1 MHDPSSSAVSHV
13 GWQRGFWSLMVT
25 QFQNAFSDNALK
37 QLIIF
42 VLLAGAAATAA
53 SAGAAASAVSAADA
67 ATAASAADDRLVSL
81 VTAVFSAPFILFA
94 MLGGWLADRNSKQR
108 MMVYVKTAEMGIMA
122 FAGLALWLKSLPLL
136 LGAIFLMGCHSAIF
150 APSKYGILPEILPH
164 DKLSWGNGILEL
176 LTFLGVILGVVAAG
190 IFSDAFG
197 TRTITMMETNGL
209 YRIGQTFTGT
219 GIPEGAII
227 TAVTPTSITIK
238 IGLEWIA
245 GPILMAIAFVGWLF
259 SRKVTPVPAA
269 DPTCPV
275 RINPVTD
282 LWRQLRIMKQD
293 RDLWRACWGNTG
305 FYFISALVMMN
316 MVVFC
321 KKVLNLT
328 DLQNSMMNVWLA
340 VGIGIGSVVAGYASR
355 GRIEYRLV
363 PLGALGLALSTI
375 PMGMEGVTA
384 DTFRICMG
392 TLGFSAGLFIV
403 PVVSVIQHRPSP
415 ESKGAVQGSVSSLSF
430 LGIMAAAGVQ
440 WIARETFHISSAQV
454 FWVCGASALI
464 CGAYAAISRGRF
476 IEVE

>member
-1 MHDPSSSAVSHV
+1 MAPPPVSSAT
-13 GWQRGFWSLMVT
+13 GWQRGFWCLMAT

-37 QLIIF
+37 QLIIL
-42 VLLAGAAATAA
+42 VLLAGAAA
-53 SAGAAASAVSAADA
+53 SSGEAG
-67 ATAASAADDRLVSL
+67 DDRLVSL

-122 FAGLALWLKSLPLL
+122 FAGLALWLKSLPLM

-164 DKLSWGNGILEL
+164 EKLSWGNGILEL
-176 LTFLGVILGVVAAG
+176 LTFLGVILGTVAAG
-190 IFSDAFG
+190 IFSDAFKE
-197 TRTITMMETNGL
+197 R
-209 YRIGQTFTGT
+209 
-219 GIPEGAII
+219 
-227 TAVTPTSITIK
+227 
-238 IGLEWIA
+238 EWIA
-245 GPILMAIAFVGWLF
+245 GPILVAIAFGGWLL
-259 SRKVTPVPAA
+259 SRQVTPVPAA

-282 LWRQLRIMKQD
+282 LWRQLWIMKQD

-316 MVVFC
+316 VVVFG
-321 KKVLNLT
+321 KNDLHLT
-328 DLQNSMMNVWLA
+328 GTENSMLNVWLA
-340 VGIGIGSVVAGYASR
+340 LGIGFGSVVAGYASR

-363 PLGALGLALSTI
+363 PIGALGLALSTV

-384 DTFRICMG
+384 DTFRICMA

-440 WIARETFHISSAQV
+440 WLSRETFHISSGQV

-464 CGAYAAISRGRF
+464 CGAFAAISRGRF

>member
-1 MHDPSSSAVSHV
+1 M
-13 GWQRGFWSLMVT
+13 GT

-37 QLIIF
+37 QLIIL
-42 VLLAGAAATAA
+42 VLLGSAAA
-53 SAGAAASAVSAADA
+53 SAGDA
-67 ATAASAADDRLVSL
+67 EQDALVSL

-94 MLGGWLADRNSKQR
+94 MLGGWMADRYSKQSV
-108 MMVYVKTAEMGIMA
+108 MIGVKLAEVFIMA
-122 FAGLALWLKSLPLL
+122 FAAVALASGSLVMKLV
-136 LGAIFLMGCHSAIF
+136 AIFLMGCHSAIF

-164 DKLSWGNGILEL
+164 EKLSWGNGILEL
-176 LTFLGVILGVVAAG
+176 LTFLGVIFGTVAAG
-190 IFSDAFG
+190 YFADTFK
-197 TRTITMMETNGL
+197 
-209 YRIGQTFTGT
+209 GQ
-219 GIPEGAII
+219 
-227 TAVTPTSITIK
+227 
-238 IGLEWIA
+238 EWVV
-245 GPILMAIAFVGWLF
+245 GPILMGIALVGWVL
-259 SRKVTPVPAA
+259 SRQITPVPAA
-269 DPTCPV
+269 DPACPM

-282 LWRQLRIMKQD
+282 LWKQLRIMQAD

-316 MVVFC
+316 VVVFG
-321 KKVLNLT
+321 KNTLHLSG
-328 DLQNSMMNVWLA
+328 LENSMLNVWLA
-340 VGIGIGSVVAGYASR
+340 LGIGIGSVVAGYASR

-363 PLGALGLALSTI
+363 PIGALGLALSTI
-375 PMGMEGVTA
+375 PMGIEGVTA
-384 DTFRICMG
+384 DTFRICMA

-454 FWVCGASALI
+454 FWVCGASAII

>member
-1 MHDPSSSAVSHV
+1 MSAPSTSAVSHV

-37 QLIIF
+37 QLIIL
-42 VLLAGAAATAA
+42 VLLA
-53 SAGAAASAVSAADA
+53 SAAASTGDA
-67 ATAASAADDRLVSL
+67 EQDRLVSL

-108 MMVYVKTAEMGIMA
+108 MMVYVKSAEMGIMA

-164 DKLSWGNGILEL
+164 EKLSWGNGILEL
-176 LTFLGVILGVVAAG
+176 LTFLGVILGTVAAG
-190 IFSDAFG
+190 IFSDHFKG
-197 TRTITMMETNGL
+197 
-209 YRIGQTFTGT
+209 
-219 GIPEGAII
+219 
-227 TAVTPTSITIK
+227 S
-238 IGLEWIA
+238 EWIA
-245 GPILMAIAFVGWLF
+245 GPILMAIAFVGWLS
-259 SRKVTPVPAA
+259 SRNVTPVPAA

-328 DLQNSMMNVWLA
+328 DLENSMMNVWLA
-340 VGIGIGSVVAGYASR
+340 LGIGIGSVVAGYASR

-363 PLGALGLALSTI
+363 PIGALGLALSTV

-384 DTFRICMG
+384 DTFRICMA

-415 ESKGAVQGSVSSLSF
+415 ESKGAVQGAVSSLSF
-430 LGIMAAAGVQ
+430 IGIMAAAGVQ
-440 WIARETFHISSAQV
+440 WVARETFHITSGQV
-454 FWVCGASALI
+454 FWVCGASAII

-476 IEVE
+476 IKAE

>member
-1 MHDPSSSAVSHV
+1 MVPTPVSSAT
-13 GWQRGFWSLMVT
+13 GWQRGFWCLMGT

-37 QLIIF
+37 QLIIL
-42 VLLAGAAATAA
+42 VLLASAAA
-53 SAGAAASAVSAADA
+53 SAGEAEQ
-67 ATAASAADDRLVSL
+67 DRMVSL

-122 FAGLALWLKSLPLL
+122 FAGIALAAESLTLKLC
-136 LGAIFLMGCHSAIF
+136 AIFLMGCHSAIF

-164 DKLSWGNGILEL
+164 EKLSWGNGILEL
-176 LTFLGVILGVVAAG
+176 LTFLGVILGTVAAG
-190 IFSDAFG
+190 IFSDFFKG
-197 TRTITMMETNGL
+197 
-209 YRIGQTFTGT
+209 
-219 GIPEGAII
+219 
-227 TAVTPTSITIK
+227 S
-238 IGLEWIA
+238 EWVA
-245 GPILMAIAFVGWLF
+245 GPILVVIAFGGWML
-259 SRKVTPVPAA
+259 SRQVTPVPAA

-316 MVVFC
+316 VVVFG
-321 KKVLNLT
+321 KSVLNLT
-328 DLQNSMMNVWLA
+328 GTQNSMLNVWLA
-340 VGIGIGSVVAGYASR
+340 LGIGFGSVVAGYASR
-355 GRIEYRLV
+355 GHIEYRLV
-363 PLGALGLALSTI
+363 PIGALGLALSTV

-384 DTFRICMG
+384 GTFGICMA

-403 PVVSVIQHRPSP
+403 PIVSVIQHRPSP

-440 WIARETFHISSAQV
+440 WVARETFQITSGQV
-454 FWVCGASALI
+454 FWVCGASAII

-476 IEVE
+476 IKVE

>member
-1 MHDPSSSAVSHV
+1 MHSPSSSAVSHV
-13 GWQRGFWSLMVT
+13 GWQRGFWSLMGT

-37 QLIIF
+37 QLIIL
-42 VLLAGAAATAA
+42 VLLAGATA
-53 SAGAAASAVSAADA
+53 SASGEKKNDE
-67 ATAASAADDRLVSL
+67 LVAM

-122 FAGLALWLKSLPLL
+122 FAGLALWLTSLPLL

-190 IFSDAFG
+190 IFSDAF
-197 TRTITMMETNGL
+197 L
-209 YRIGQTFTGT
+209 K
-219 GIPEGAII
+219 EGRA
-227 TAVTPTSITIK
+227 
-238 IGLEWIA
+238 WIA
-245 GPILMAIAFVGWLF
+245 GPILMAIAFVGWLL
-259 SRKVTPVPAA
+259 SRQVTPVPAA

-282 LWRQLRIMKQD
+282 LWRQLSIMKQD

-321 KKVLNLT
+321 KDILKLT
-328 DLQNSMMNVWLA
+328 DTQNSMMNVWLA
-340 VGIGIGSVVAGYASR
+340 IGIGIGSVVAGYASR

-363 PLGALGLALSTI
+363 PLGALGLALSTV
-375 PMGMEGVTA
+375 PMGMDGVTA

-392 TLGFSAGLFIV
+392 CLGFSAGLFIV
-403 PVVSVIQHRPSP
+403 PVVTVIQHRPSP

-440 WIARETFHISSAQV
+440 WVSRDAFGISSGQV
-454 FWVCGASALI
+454 FWLCGASALI

>member
-1 MHDPSSSAVSHV
+1 MVPTPVSSAI
-13 GWQRGFWSLMVT
+13 GWQRGFWCLMGT

-37 QLIIF
+37 QLIIL
-42 VLLAGAAATAA
+42 VLLASAAG
-53 SAGAAASAVSAADA
+53 SAGEAEE
-67 ATAASAADDRLVSL
+67 DRMVSL

-108 MMVYVKTAEMGIMA
+108 IMVYVKAAEMGIMA
-122 FAGLALWLKSLPLL
+122 FAGVALALGSLPLK

-164 DKLSWGNGILEL
+164 EKLSWGNGILEL
-176 LTFLGVILGVVAAG
+176 LTFLGVILGTVAAG
-190 IFSDAFG
+190 IFSDYFKG
-197 TRTITMMETNGL
+197 
-209 YRIGQTFTGT
+209 
-219 GIPEGAII
+219 
-227 TAVTPTSITIK
+227 S
-238 IGLEWIA
+238 EWVA
-245 GPILMAIAFVGWLF
+245 GPILMVIAFGGWVL
-259 SRKVTPVPAA
+259 SRQVTPVPAA

-316 MVVFC
+316 VVVFG
-321 KKVLNLT
+321 KSVLHLT
-328 DLQNSMMNVWLA
+328 GTQNSMMNVWLA
-340 VGIGIGSVVAGYASR
+340 LGIGFGSVVAGYASR
-355 GRIEYRLV
+355 GHIEYRLV
-363 PLGALGLALSTI
+363 PIGALGLALSTI

-384 DTFRICMG
+384 DTFRICMA

-440 WIARETFHISSAQV
+440 WIARETFQITSGQV
-454 FWVCGASALI
+454 FWVCGASAIL

-476 IEVE
+476 IKAE

>member
-1 MHDPSSSAVSHV
+1 
-13 GWQRGFWSLMVT
+13 MVT

-37 QLIIF
+37 QLIIL
-42 VLLAGAAATAA
+42 VLLA
-53 SAGAAASAVSAADA
+53 SAAASTGDA
-67 ATAASAADDRLVSL
+67 EQDRLVSL

-108 MMVYVKTAEMGIMA
+108 MMVYVKSAEMGIMA

-164 DKLSWGNGILEL
+164 EKLSWGNGILEL
-176 LTFLGVILGVVAAG
+176 LTFLGVILGTVAAG
-190 IFSDAFG
+190 IFSDYFKG
-197 TRTITMMETNGL
+197 
-209 YRIGQTFTGT
+209 
-219 GIPEGAII
+219 
-227 TAVTPTSITIK
+227 S
-238 IGLEWIA
+238 EWIA
-245 GPILMAIAFVGWLF
+245 GPILMAIAFVGWLS
-259 SRKVTPVPAA
+259 SRNVTPVPAA

-340 VGIGIGSVVAGYASR
+340 LGIGIGSVVAGYASR

-363 PLGALGLALSTI
+363 PIGALGLALSTV

-384 DTFRICMG
+384 DTFRICMA

-430 LGIMAAAGVQ
+430 LGILAAAGVQ
-440 WIARETFHISSAQV
+440 WVARETFQISSGQV
-454 FWVCGASALI
+454 FWVCGASAII

-476 IEVE
+476 IKAE

>member
-1 MHDPSSSAVSHV
+1 MAPPPVSSAT
-13 GWQRGFWSLMVT
+13 GWQRGFWCLMGT

-37 QLIIF
+37 QLIIL
-42 VLLAGAAATAA
+42 VLLASAAT
-53 SAGAAASAVSAADA
+53 SAGEAEQ
-67 ATAASAADDRLVSL
+67 DRMVSL

-108 MMVYVKTAEMGIMA
+108 MMVYVKAAEMGIMA
-122 FAGLALWLKSLPLL
+122 FAGVALALGSLPLKL
-136 LGAIFLMGCHSAIF
+136 CAIFLMGCHSAIF

-164 DKLSWGNGILEL
+164 EKLSWGNGILEL
-176 LTFLGVILGVVAAG
+176 LTFLGVILGTVAAG
-190 IFSDAFG
+190 IFSDFFKG
-197 TRTITMMETNGL
+197 
-209 YRIGQTFTGT
+209 
-219 GIPEGAII
+219 
-227 TAVTPTSITIK
+227 S
-238 IGLEWIA
+238 EWIA
-245 GPILMAIAFVGWLF
+245 GPILVVIAFGGWIL
-259 SRKVTPVPAA
+259 SRQVTPVPAA

-316 MVVFC
+316 VVVFG
-321 KKVLNLT
+321 KSVLNLT
-328 DLQNSMMNVWLA
+328 GTQNSMLNVWLA
-340 VGIGIGSVVAGYASR
+340 LGIGFGSVVAGYASR
-355 GRIEYRLV
+355 GHIEYRLV
-363 PLGALGLALSTI
+363 PIGALGLALSTV

-384 DTFRICMG
+384 DAFRICMA

-415 ESKGAVQGSVSSLSF
+415 ESKGAVQGAVSSLSF

-440 WIARETFHISSAQV
+440 WVSRETFHISSGQV
-454 FWVCGASALI
+454 FWVCGASAII

-476 IEVE
+476 IKAE

>member
-1 MHDPSSSAVSHV
+1 MA
-13 GWQRGFWSLMVT
+13 T

-37 QLIIF
+37 QLIIL
-42 VLLAGAAATAA
+42 VLLAGATA
-53 SAGAAASAVSAADA
+53 SAGGAG
-67 ATAASAADDRLVSL
+67 DDRMVSM

-122 FAGLALWLKSLPLL
+122 FAGLALWLTSLPLL
-136 LGAIFLMGCHSAIF
+136 LGAVFLMGCHSAIF

-190 IFSDAFG
+190 IFSDTFLKEG
-197 TRTITMMETNGL
+197 RTWM
-209 YRIGQTFTGT
+209 
-219 GIPEGAII
+219 
-227 TAVTPTSITIK
+227 
-238 IGLEWIA
+238 A
-245 GPILMAIAFVGWLF
+245 GPILMVIAFVGWLF
-259 SRKVTPVPAA
+259 SRQVTPVPAA

-282 LWRQLRIMKQD
+282 LWRQLSIMKQD

-321 KKVLNLT
+321 KSVLNLT
-328 DLQNSMMNVWLA
+328 DTQNSMMNVWLA

-363 PLGALGLALSTI
+363 PLGALGLALSTV
-375 PMGMEGVTA
+375 PMGMEGITA
-384 DTFRICMG
+384 DTFRICMA

>member
-1 MHDPSSSAVSHV
+1 MHNPSPSAISHV
-13 GWQRGFWSLMVT
+13 GWQRGFWSLMAT

-37 QLIIF
+37 QLIIL
-42 VLLAGAAATAA
+42 VLLAGATA
-53 SAGAAASAVSAADA
+53 SAADA
-67 ATAASAADDRLVSL
+67 KNDQLVSL

-108 MMVYVKTAEMGIMA
+108 IMVYVKTAEMGIMA
-122 FAGLALWLKSLPLL
+122 FAGLALWLTSLPLL

-190 IFSDAFG
+190 IFSDAF
-197 TRTITMMETNGL
+197 L
-209 YRIGQTFTGT
+209 K
-219 GIPEGAII
+219 EGRA
-227 TAVTPTSITIK
+227 
-238 IGLEWIA
+238 WIA
-245 GPILMAIAFVGWLF
+245 GPILMAIAFVGWLL
-259 SRKVTPVPAA
+259 SRQVTPVPAA

-321 KKVLNLT
+321 KDILKLT
-328 DLQNSMMNVWLA
+328 DTQNSMMNVWLA
-340 VGIGIGSVVAGYASR
+340 IGIGIGSVVAGYASR

-363 PLGALGLALSTI
+363 PLGALGLALSTV

-392 TLGFSAGLFIV
+392 CLGFSAGLFIV
-403 PVVSVIQHRPSP
+403 PVVTVIQHRPSP

-440 WIARETFHISSAQV
+440 WVSREAFGITSGQV
-454 FWVCGASALI
+454 FWLCGASALI

>member
-1 MHDPSSSAVSHV
+1 MAPPPVSSAT
-13 GWQRGFWSLMVT
+13 GWQRGFWCLMGT

-37 QLIIF
+37 QLIIL
-42 VLLAGAAATAA
+42 VLLAGAAKAKVGD
-53 SAGAAASAVSAADA
+53 AGNDQ
-67 ATAASAADDRLVSL
+67 LVAE

-122 FAGLALWLKSLPLL
+122 FAGLALWLESLPLL

-164 DKLSWGNGILEL
+164 EKLSWGNGILEL
-176 LTFLGVILGVVAAG
+176 LTFLGVILGTVAAG
-190 IFSDAFG
+190 IFSD
-197 TRTITMMETNGL
+197 NYL
-209 YRIGQTFTGT
+209 K
-219 GIPEGAII
+219 EGR
-227 TAVTPTSITIK
+227 
-238 IGLEWIA
+238 EWIA
-245 GPILMAIAFVGWLF
+245 GPILVVIAFGGWLL
-259 SRKVTPVPAA
+259 SRQVTPVPAA

-321 KKVLNLT
+321 KSVLNLT
-328 DLQNSMMNVWLA
+328 DTQNSMMNVWLA

-363 PLGALGLALSTI
+363 PIGALGLALSTV
-375 PMGMEGVTA
+375 PMGMEGVTP
-384 DTFRICMG
+384 DTFRICMV

-440 WIARETFHISSAQV
+440 WVAREAFHISSAQV
-454 FWVCGASALI
+454 FWVCGASAII

-476 IEVE
+476 IKVE

>member
-1 MHDPSSSAVSHV
+1 VRCSMHAPSSSAVSHV
-13 GWQRGFWSLMVT
+13 GWQRGFWSLMAT

-37 QLIIF
+37 QLIIL
-42 VLLAGAAATAA
+42 VLLAGAT
-53 SAGAAASAVSAADA
+53 
-67 ATAASAADDRLVSL
+67 ASAAGEKKNDELVAM

-122 FAGLALWLKSLPLL
+122 FAGLALWLTSLPLL

-190 IFSDAFG
+190 IFSDAF
-197 TRTITMMETNGL
+197 L
-209 YRIGQTFTGT
+209 K
-219 GIPEGAII
+219 EGRA
-227 TAVTPTSITIK
+227 
-238 IGLEWIA
+238 WIA
-245 GPILMAIAFVGWLF
+245 GPILMAIAFVGWLL
-259 SRKVTPVPAA
+259 SRQVTPVPAA

-282 LWRQLRIMKQD
+282 LWRQLSIMKQD

-321 KKVLNLT
+321 KDILKLT
-328 DLQNSMMNVWLA
+328 DTQNSMMNVWLA
-340 VGIGIGSVVAGYASR
+340 IGIGIGSVVAGYASR

-363 PLGALGLALSTI
+363 PIGALGLALSTV
-375 PMGMEGVTA
+375 PMGMDGVTA

-392 TLGFSAGLFIV
+392 CLGFSAGLFIV
-403 PVVSVIQHRPSP
+403 PVVTVIQHRPSP

-440 WIARETFHISSAQV
+440 WVSREAFDISSGQV

>member
-1 MHDPSSSAVSHV
+1 MAPPPVSSAT
-13 GWQRGFWSLMVT
+13 GWQRGFWSLMAT

-37 QLIIF
+37 QLIIL
-42 VLLAGAAATAA
+42 VLLAGATA
-53 SAGAAASAVSAADA
+53 SSGESG
-67 ATAASAADDRLVSL
+67 DDRLVSL

-122 FAGLALWLKSLPLL
+122 FAGIALCLKSLPLM

-164 DKLSWGNGILEL
+164 EKLSWGNGILEL
-176 LTFLGVILGVVAAG
+176 LTFLGVILGTVAAG
-190 IFSDAFG
+190 IFSDAFKE
-197 TRTITMMETNGL
+197 R
-209 YRIGQTFTGT
+209 
-219 GIPEGAII
+219 
-227 TAVTPTSITIK
+227 
-238 IGLEWIA
+238 EWIA
-245 GPILMAIAFVGWLF
+245 GPILVVIAFGGWML
-259 SRKVTPVPAA
+259 SRQVTPVPAA

-282 LWRQLRIMKQD
+282 LWRQLWIMKQD

-316 MVVFC
+316 VVVFG
-321 KKVLNLT
+321 KNDLHLT
-328 DLQNSMMNVWLA
+328 GTENSMLNVWLA
-340 VGIGIGSVVAGYASR
+340 LGIGFGSVVAGYASR

-363 PLGALGLALSTI
+363 PIGALGLALSTV

-384 DTFRICMG
+384 DTFRICMA

-440 WIARETFHISSAQV
+440 WLSRETFHISSGQV
-454 FWVCGASALI
+454 FWVCGASAII

-476 IEVE
+476 IKVE

>member
-1 MHDPSSSAVSHV
+1 MHNPSPSAVSHV
-13 GWQRGFWSLMVT
+13 GWQRGFWSLMGT

-37 QLIIF
+37 QLIIL
-42 VLLAGAAATAA
+42 VLLAGATA
-53 SAGAAASAVSAADA
+53 SASGEKKNDE
-67 ATAASAADDRLVSL
+67 LVAM

-122 FAGLALWLKSLPLL
+122 FAGLALWLVSLPLL

-190 IFSDAFG
+190 IFSDAF
-197 TRTITMMETNGL
+197 L
-209 YRIGQTFTGT
+209 K
-219 GIPEGAII
+219 EGRA
-227 TAVTPTSITIK
+227 
-238 IGLEWIA
+238 WIA
-245 GPILMAIAFVGWLF
+245 GPILMAIAFVGWLL
-259 SRKVTPVPAA
+259 SRQVTPVPAA

-282 LWRQLRIMKQD
+282 LWRQLSIMKQD

-321 KKVLNLT
+321 KDILKLT
-328 DLQNSMMNVWLA
+328 DTQNSMMNVWLA
-340 VGIGIGSVVAGYASR
+340 IGIGIGSVVAGYASR

-363 PLGALGLALSTI
+363 PIGALGLALSTV
-375 PMGMEGVTA
+375 PMGMDGVTA

-392 TLGFSAGLFIV
+392 CLGFSAGLFIV
-403 PVVSVIQHRPSP
+403 PVVTVIQHRPSP

-440 WIARETFHISSAQV
+440 WVSREAFDISSGQV

-476 IEVE
+476 IKVE

>member
-1 MHDPSSSAVSHV
+1 MA
-13 GWQRGFWSLMVT
+13 T

-37 QLIIF
+37 QLIIL
-42 VLLAGAAATAA
+42 VLLAGATA
-53 SAGAAASAVSAADA
+53 SASGEKKNDE
-67 ATAASAADDRLVSL
+67 LVAM

-122 FAGLALWLKSLPLL
+122 FAGLALWLTSLPLL

-190 IFSDAFG
+190 IFSDAFLKEG
-197 TRTITMMETNGL
+197 RT
-209 YRIGQTFTGT
+209 
-219 GIPEGAII
+219 
-227 TAVTPTSITIK
+227 
-238 IGLEWIA
+238 WIA
-245 GPILMAIAFVGWLF
+245 GPILMVIAFVGWLF
-259 SRKVTPVPAA
+259 SRQVTPVPAA

-275 RINPVTD
+275 RINPITD
-282 LWRQLRIMKQD
+282 LWRQLQIMKQD

-321 KKVLNLT
+321 KSVLNLT
-328 DLQNSMMNVWLA
+328 DTQNSMMNVWLA

-384 DTFRICMG
+384 DTFRICMA

-440 WIARETFHISSAQV
+440 WVSREAFHISSAQV

>member
-1 MHDPSSSAVSHV
+1 MGVRCSMHSPSSSAVSHV
-13 GWQRGFWSLMVT
+13 GWQRGFWSLMGT

-37 QLIIF
+37 QLIIL
-42 VLLAGAAATAA
+42 VLLAGATA
-53 SAGAAASAVSAADA
+53 SASGEKKNDE
-67 ATAASAADDRLVSL
+67 LVAM

-122 FAGLALWLKSLPLL
+122 FAGLALWLTSLPLL

-190 IFSDAFG
+190 IFSDAF
-197 TRTITMMETNGL
+197 L
-209 YRIGQTFTGT
+209 K
-219 GIPEGAII
+219 EGRA
-227 TAVTPTSITIK
+227 
-238 IGLEWIA
+238 WIA
-245 GPILMAIAFVGWLF
+245 GPILMAIAFVGWLL
-259 SRKVTPVPAA
+259 SRQVTPVPAA

-282 LWRQLRIMKQD
+282 LWRQLSIMKQD

-321 KKVLNLT
+321 KDILKLT
-328 DLQNSMMNVWLA
+328 DTENSMMNVWLA
-340 VGIGIGSVVAGYASR
+340 IGIGIGSVVAGYASR

-363 PLGALGLALSTI
+363 PLGALGLALSTV
-375 PMGMEGVTA
+375 PMGMDGVTA

-392 TLGFSAGLFIV
+392 CLGFSAGLFIV
-403 PVVSVIQHRPSP
+403 PVVTVIQHRPSP

-440 WIARETFHISSAQV
+440 WVSRDAFGISSGQV
-454 FWVCGASALI
+454 FWLCGASALI

>member
-1 MHDPSSSAVSHV
+1 
-13 GWQRGFWSLMVT
+13 MVT

-122 FAGLALWLKSLPLL
+122 FAGLALWLKSLPLM

-164 DKLSWGNGILEL
+164 EKLSWGNGILEL
-176 LTFLGVILGVVAAG
+176 LTFLGVILGTVAAG
-190 IFSDAFG
+190 VFSDAFKE
-197 TRTITMMETNGL
+197 R
-209 YRIGQTFTGT
+209 
-219 GIPEGAII
+219 
-227 TAVTPTSITIK
+227 
-238 IGLEWIA
+238 EWIA
-245 GPILMAIAFVGWLF
+245 GPILVAIAFGGWLL
-259 SRKVTPVPAA
+259 SRQVTPVPAA

-282 LWRQLRIMKQD
+282 LWRQLWIMKQD

-316 MVVFC
+316 VVVFG
-321 KKVLNLT
+321 KNDLHLT
-328 DLQNSMMNVWLA
+328 GTENSMLNVWLA
-340 VGIGIGSVVAGYASR
+340 LGIGFGSVVAGYASR

-363 PLGALGLALSTI
+363 PIGALGLALSTV

-384 DTFRICMG
+384 DTFRICMA

-440 WIARETFHISSAQV
+440 WLSRETFHISSGQV

-464 CGAYAAISRGRF
+464 CGAFAAISRGRF

>member
-1 MHDPSSSAVSHV
+1 M
-13 GWQRGFWSLMVT
+13 GT

-37 QLIIF
+37 QLIIL
-42 VLLAGAAATAA
+42 VLLA
-53 SAGAAASAVSAADA
+53 SAAG
-67 ATAASAADDRLVSL
+67 SAAEAEEDRMVSL

-108 MMVYVKTAEMGIMA
+108 IMVYVKAAEMGIMA
-122 FAGLALWLKSLPLL
+122 FAGVALALGSLPLK

-164 DKLSWGNGILEL
+164 EKLSWGNGILEL
-176 LTFLGVILGVVAAG
+176 LTFLGVILGTVAAG
-190 IFSDAFG
+190 IFSDSFKG
-197 TRTITMMETNGL
+197 
-209 YRIGQTFTGT
+209 
-219 GIPEGAII
+219 
-227 TAVTPTSITIK
+227 S
-238 IGLEWIA
+238 EWVA
-245 GPILMAIAFVGWLF
+245 GPILMVIAFGGWVL
-259 SRKVTPVPAA
+259 SRQVTPVPAA

-316 MVVFC
+316 VVVFG
-321 KKVLNLT
+321 KSVLHLT
-328 DLQNSMMNVWLA
+328 GTQNSMMNVWLA
-340 VGIGIGSVVAGYASR
+340 LGIGFGSVVAGYASR
-355 GRIEYRLV
+355 GHIEYRLV
-363 PLGALGLALSTI
+363 PIGALGLALSTI

-384 DTFRICMG
+384 FNFSICMA

-440 WIARETFHISSAQV
+440 WIARETFQITSGQV
-454 FWVCGASALI
+454 FWVCGASAIL
-464 CGAYAAISRGRF
+464 CGSYAAISRGRF
-476 IEVE
+476 IKAE

>member
-1 MHDPSSSAVSHV
+1 MHAPSPSAISHV
-13 GWQRGFWSLMVT
+13 GWQRGFWSLMGT

-37 QLIIF
+37 QLIIL
-42 VLLAGAAATAA
+42 VLLAGATA
-53 SAGAAASAVSAADA
+53 SASGEKKNDE
-67 ATAASAADDRLVSL
+67 LVAM

-94 MLGGWLADRNSKQR
+94 MLGGWLADRHSKQR

-122 FAGLALWLKSLPLL
+122 FAGLALWLTSLPLL

-190 IFSDAFG
+190 IFSDAF
-197 TRTITMMETNGL
+197 L
-209 YRIGQTFTGT
+209 K
-219 GIPEGAII
+219 EGRA
-227 TAVTPTSITIK
+227 
-238 IGLEWIA
+238 WIA
-245 GPILMAIAFVGWLF
+245 GPILMAIAFVGWLL
-259 SRKVTPVPAA
+259 SRQVTPVPAA

-282 LWRQLRIMKQD
+282 LWRQLSIMKQD

-321 KKVLNLT
+321 KDILKLT
-328 DLQNSMMNVWLA
+328 DTENSMMNVWLA
-340 VGIGIGSVVAGYASR
+340 IGIGIGSVVAGYASR

-363 PLGALGLALSTI
+363 PIGALGLALSTV
-375 PMGMEGVTA
+375 PMGMDGVTA

-392 TLGFSAGLFIV
+392 CLGFSAGLFIV
-403 PVVSVIQHRPSP
+403 PVVTVIQHRPSP

-440 WIARETFHISSAQV
+440 WVSRDAFGISSGQV
-454 FWVCGASALI
+454 FWLCGASALI

>member
-1 MHDPSSSAVSHV
+1 MQEQPQVAHP
-13 GWQRGFWSLMVT
+13 GWQRGFWCLMGT

-37 QLIIF
+37 QLIIL
-42 VLLAGAAATAA
+42 VLLGSAAA
-53 SAGAAASAVSAADA
+53 SAGDA
-67 ATAASAADDRLVSL
+67 EQDALVSL

-94 MLGGWLADRNSKQR
+94 MLGGWMADRYSKQSV
-108 MMVYVKTAEMGIMA
+108 MIGVKLAEVFIMA
-122 FAGLALWLKSLPLL
+122 FAAVALASGSLVMKLV
-136 LGAIFLMGCHSAIF
+136 AIFLMGCHSAIF

-164 DKLSWGNGILEL
+164 EKLSWGNGILEL
-176 LTFLGVILGVVAAG
+176 LTFLGVIFGTVAAG
-190 IFSDAFG
+190 YFADTFK
-197 TRTITMMETNGL
+197 
-209 YRIGQTFTGT
+209 GQ
-219 GIPEGAII
+219 
-227 TAVTPTSITIK
+227 
-238 IGLEWIA
+238 EWVV
-245 GPILMAIAFVGWLF
+245 GPILMGIALVGWVL
-259 SRKVTPVPAA
+259 SRQITPVPAA
-269 DPTCPV
+269 DPACPM

-282 LWRQLRIMKQD
+282 LWKQLRIMQAD

-316 MVVFC
+316 VVVFG
-321 KKVLNLT
+321 KNTLHLSG
-328 DLQNSMMNVWLA
+328 LENSMLNVWLA
-340 VGIGIGSVVAGYASR
+340 LGIGIGSVVAGYASR

-363 PLGALGLALSTI
+363 PIGALGLALSTI
-375 PMGMEGVTA
+375 PMGIEGVTA

-454 FWVCGASALI
+454 FWVCGASAII

>member
-1 MHDPSSSAVSHV
+1 VRGVRCSMHNPSPSAISHV
-13 GWQRGFWSLMVT
+13 GWQRGFWSLMAT

-37 QLIIF
+37 QLIIL
-42 VLLAGAAATAA
+42 VLLAGATA
-53 SAGAAASAVSAADA
+53 SAADA
-67 ATAASAADDRLVSL
+67 KNDQLVSL

-108 MMVYVKTAEMGIMA
+108 IMVYVKTAEMGIMA
-122 FAGLALWLKSLPLL
+122 FAGLALWLTSLPLL

-190 IFSDAFG
+190 IFSDAF
-197 TRTITMMETNGL
+197 L
-209 YRIGQTFTGT
+209 K
-219 GIPEGAII
+219 EGRA
-227 TAVTPTSITIK
+227 
-238 IGLEWIA
+238 WIA
-245 GPILMAIAFVGWLF
+245 GPILMAIAFVGWLL
-259 SRKVTPVPAA
+259 SRQVTPVPAA

-282 LWRQLRIMKQD
+282 LWRQLSIMKQD

-321 KKVLNLT
+321 KDILKLT
-328 DLQNSMMNVWLA
+328 DTQNSMMNVWLA
-340 VGIGIGSVVAGYASR
+340 IGIGIGSVVAGYASR

-363 PLGALGLALSTI
+363 PIGALGLALSTV
-375 PMGMEGVTA
+375 PMGMDGVTA

-392 TLGFSAGLFIV
+392 CLGFSAGLFIV
-403 PVVSVIQHRPSP
+403 PVVTVIQHRPSP

-440 WIARETFHISSAQV
+440 WVSREAFDISSGQV

-476 IEVE
+476 IKVE